1 MRKLV
6 FVFVFILTLSA
17 CMPSVH
23 VMRYT
28 AAIYPPSSNVEILR
42 TKPAD
47 REYFEIGEI
56 SLELN
61 AFNRK
66 NAVFI
71 LSEEARKLGADALV
85 LLGEKGSGAMILPV
99 GKGYTVINTERLVG
113 VAIKFK

>member
-1 MRKLV
+1 MKKLIFLLV
-6 FVFVFILTLSA
+6 LTLGCAA

-47 REYFEIGEI
+47 RQYLEIGEI

-66 NAVFI
+66 NSVFI
-71 LSEEARKLGADALV
+71 LSEEARKLGADALL
-85 LLGEKGSGAMILPV
+85 LLGEKGSGAMILPI
-99 GKGYTVINTERLVG
+99 GMGYTINSERLVG
-113 VAIKFK
+113 IAIKYK